1 MDLWTLISYAA
12 WAISIA
18 LFIWML
24 IDSISVSKEFSEDF
38 LMSSREGEE

>member
-12 WAISIA
+12 WLVSII
-18 LFIWML
+18 LFVWMVL
-24 IDSISVSKEFSEDF
+24 DAFSVSNEFSEDF

>member
-24 IDSISVSKEFSEDF
+24 IDAISVSKE
-38 LMSSREGEE
+38 LP

>member
-12 WAISIA
+12 WIVSII
-18 LFIWML
+18 LFVWMVV
-24 IDSISVSKEFSEDF
+24 DSFSVSKEFSEDF